1 MSNRRLTA
9 KQLAFIN
16 AYMGEA
22 NGNAT
27 EAARLAGYKGSD
39 ETLAVVG
46 YENLRKP
53 NIAEEI
59 TIRQREDPLVMSRI
73 ERQRLLTEIAIDGRE
88 QTKDRL
94 KAIDQLSKTGGDYV
108 HRVEHSGPGGKP
120 IQSQGVGV
128 RLTKEELDKLDAH
141 EKTALW
147 RDMIGGG
154 DD

>member
-9 KQLAFIN
+9 KQLAFID

-27 EAARLAGYKGSD
+27 EAARLAGYAGD
-39 ETLAVVG
+39 DNALGVRG
-46 YENLRKP
+46 HLLLRNDKVF
-53 NIAEEI
+53 EEI
-59 TIRQREDPLVMSRI
+59 TIRQREDPLVISRI
-73 ERQRLLTEIAIDGRE
+73 ERQRLLTEIATNGHE

-141 EKTALW
+141 EKAALW